1 MQETVETER
10 LILRKPVVDD
20 RKEIFESYAT
30 DSDVVRYLAWEPHL
44 SMDVTKSFIEER
56 VHEWSD
62 QKRFSWVISTKPN
75 EQVIGMISVKF
86 LSDFRASISYVINQK
101 NWGKGY
107 ATEAAKA
114 IISKLLEL
122 DFVYR
127 VEALC
132 DIKNFG
138 SEKVLKKLGMT
149 FEGRMN
155 RTGYTPNISSEP
167 RDCFCFSI
175 TK

>member
-1 MQETVETER
+1 MQEKIETKR

-20 RKEIFESYAT
+20 SEEIFETYAT
-30 DSDVVRYLAWEPHL
+30 DLDVVKYLAWKPHL
-44 SMDVTKSFIEER
+44 SIDETKSFIEER

-62 QKRFSWVISTKPN
+62 QKRFSWIITTKQN
-75 EQVIGMISVKF
+75 GKVIGMISCKF
-86 LSDFRASISYVINQK
+86 PHDFRASISFVINKK

-107 ATEAAKA
+107 ATEATKA
-114 IISKLLEL
+114 IIRNLLEL
-122 DFVYR
+122 ECVYR
-127 VEALC
+127 VEAFC
-132 DIKNFG
+132 DIENLG
-138 SEKVLKKLGMT
+138 SEKVIKKLGMT

>member
-1 MQETVETER
+1 MQEMIETER

-20 RKEIFESYAT
+20 SKEIFETYAT
-30 DSDVVRYLAWEPHL
+30 DLDAVKYLAWKPH
-44 SMDVTKSFIEER
+44 SSIDVTKSFLEER
-56 VHEWSD
+56 IYEWD
-62 QKRFSWVISTKPN
+62 NQKRFSWIISTKPN
-75 EQVIGMISVKF
+75 GKIIGMISCKF
-86 LSDFRASISYVINQK
+86 SHDFRAGISYVINK
-101 NWGKGY
+101 ENWGKGY

-114 IISKLLEL
+114 IISKLLDL

-132 DIKNFG
+132 DIENLG